1 MVSDSAIISKMKHY
15 GIFTMTLGTLFSVF
29 ANAEPMSLEPMTI
42 LATRSEKGVLDTAGS
57 DTVLTDDDLSRQGST
72 TLGSAL
78 KYIPG
83 VSVPFDFSG
92 ADPLV
97 PYLGGGEKS
106 INIRGMEGN
115 RISISVDGIRQ
126 PQEFFV
132 AGGMAGPGRIYFDP
146 ATLSQLEIF
155 KSASSSLYGNE
166 SMGGMVNGR
175 TVSPESI
182 LGSDIQGSAGSDELT
197 YASVNRSLG
206 NRLTLGHGNGIWAA
220 SLVYS
225 YREGQERINNSASPS
240 DPQKFDSHALV
251 FKTLRK
257 GKFLD
262 LEGTMDLF
270 DQYTFTD
277 VNSIEGTDPVND
289 VASYVGHLGNRER
302 QRFSFEAKISEEQ
315 ELGFADELSMLA
327 YIQDS
332 TQSSVNS
339 QDRLDHIENRQRK
352 ISFQTDLL
360 GLKFD
365 LAKLLEL
372 EETSHDF
379 RTGFDFTTS
388 DILTKYL
395 QWETFKDPTK
405 DLGYANKNSMAPSVA
420 REFGIYLQD
429 EIEIESLMGWVFTPS
444 LRIDKYEVTP
454 SVDQAFLDNPSR
466 KKFRFNPVHYEND
479 PVISPGL
486 SILRSMGRGTNFYV
500 TYNRG
505 IRNPSAE
512 ELNGFFEH
520 PPTGDRP
527 VIIRPNPD
535 LREETSD
542 SFEIGAQAKLDKGSL
557 SFAFFKNF
565 YDEFIN
571 LEEQSDPNLDVFTN
585 QNVGKVRIHGFEL
598 ALERKLGDWID
609 ALNGF
614 GAGLSTSWSR
624 GQKVE
629 DAEPLNTIEPWQ
641 AVFYLEYEE
650 EGMWGARMTGTHR
663 AAKKSA
669 DLDSKSGD
677 LPIDGSVVMDL
688 VSWVSLNETF
698 QLRAGLNNLTDEK
711 YFLWS
716 SARRGGG
723 HVATSTEERNMQ
735 PGTHGFLSLRASF

>member
-1 MVSDSAIISKMKHY
+1 
-15 GIFTMTLGTLFSVF
+15 MTLSTLFSVF

-115 RISISVDGIRQ
+115 RIAISVDGIRQ

-182 LGSDIQGSAGSDELT
+182 LGSDIQGSAGSGELT

-206 NRLTLGHGNGIWAA
+206 NRLTVGHGNGIWAA

-240 DPQKFDSHALV
+240 DPQDFDSHALV

-277 VNSIEGTDPVND
+277 VNSIEGMDPVND

-302 QRFSFEAKISEEQ
+302 QRFSVEAKISEEQ
-315 ELGFADELSMLA
+315 ELVFADELSMLA

-332 TQSSVNS
+332 TQSSANS
-339 QDRLDHIENRQRK
+339 QDRLDHIENRQRE

-365 LAKLLEL
+365 LAKFLEL
-372 EETSHDF
+372 EETSHNF

-405 DLGYANKNSMAPSVA
+405 DPSYTNKNSMAPSVA

-641 AVFYLEYEE
+641 AVFYIEYEE
-650 EGMWGARMTGTHR
+650 EGKWGARMTGTHR

-688 VSWVSLNETF
+688 VSWVSINETF

>member
-1 MVSDSAIISKMKHY
+1 MKNY
-15 GIFTMTLGTLFSVF
+15 GIFPITLSTLFSVF

-182 LGSDIQGSAGSDELT
+182 LGSEIQGSAGSYELT

-206 NRLTLGHGNGIWAA
+206 NRLTVGHGNGIWAA

-240 DPQKFDSHALV
+240 DPQGFDSHALV

-262 LEGTMDLF
+262 LDGTMDLY

-302 QRFSFEAKISEEQ
+302 QRFSVEAKISEEH
-315 ELGFADELSMLA
+315 ELVFADELSMLA

-332 TQSSVNS
+332 TQSSANS

-365 LAKLLEL
+365 LSKFLEL
-372 EETSHDF
+372 EETSHNF

-395 QWETFKDPTK
+395 QWETFKDPTN
-405 DLGYANKNSMAPSVA
+405 DPGYTNKNSMAPSVA

-641 AVFYLEYEE
+641 AVFYIEYEE
-650 EGMWGARMTGTHR
+650 EGKWGARMTGTHR